1 MRKVKLLA
9 VLFALIFSGIACQ
22 NSQNRETETYLSN
35 GNHKVEVKEVIQATS
50 YTYLRVHENGLEYW
64 MAVGKH
70 EIEEGA
76 VLYYKDGL
84 EMQNFESKDLNRTF
98 DKIFFVQHIS
108 DFPIDVVDPE
118 QQSVM
123 GQTRPQKPTLDKF
136 DVQVEPVEGGI
147 SIGNLYLNKANLEGQ
162 EVTVRGKVVKVNPS
176 IMNRNWIHLQDG
188 TGDST
193 HYDLTLTSVDI
204 PKVGEIATYKGIVA
218 LDKDFTMGYFY
229 ELLLEEAVRI
239 DDPNND
245 I

>member
-1 MRKVKLLA
+1 MRNVKLLA
-9 VLFALIFSGIACQ
+9 VVFVFIIGGIACQ
-22 NSQNRETETYLSN
+22 SKQNREANTDESF

-50 YTYLRVHENGLEYW
+50 YTYLRVDEKGIEYW

-70 EIEEGA
+70 EVKEGA
-76 VLYYKDGL
+76 VLYYQDGL

-98 DKIFFVQHIS
+98 DKIYFVQHIS
-108 DFPIDVVDPE
+108 DYPIDPD

-136 DVQVEPVEGGI
+136 DINVEPVEGGI
-147 SIGNLYLNKANLEGQ
+147 SISNLYENKTNLEGQ
-162 EVTVRGKVVKVNPS
+162 TVIVRGKVVKVNPS

-188 TGDST
+188 SGDTSN
-193 HYDLTLTSVDI
+193 YDLTLTSVDI
-204 PKVGEIATYKGIVA
+204 PKVGEIATYKGVVG